1 MSCTLISNFE
11 QVFPGN
17 DRVQGGF
24 LLFLTLNISF
34 GREGKRLL
42 SPTTLS
48 LTYVR
53 ESGIR
58 VVGTWKQASNDMY
71 RRRASET
78 LACCLHNS
86 LYEDNHAQQPIRRSM
101 TRTPNDDAS
110 QSRLSNNCPSSPAG
124 HPLPPF
130 QPPSPFFFI

>member
-53 ESGIR
+53 ESGTIIQLEKILED
-58 VVGTWKQASNDMY
+58 VQVDDSD
-71 RRRASET
+71 SENVLT
-78 LACCLHNS
+78 ARDIQL
-86 LYEDNHAQQPIRRSM
+86 
-101 TRTPNDDAS
+101 
-110 QSRLSNNCPSSPAG
+110 
-124 HPLPPF
+124 
-130 QPPSPFFFI
+130 